1 MNWKR
6 FPLIALCFAFALA
19 ALAALR
25 AQETPPAPP
34 AEPAKPAAA
43 EVAAPTPAEPAVAPA
58 EAEPAQE
65 EVKAAADEEP
75 MRELAPAD
83 PAPEKPAKK
92 KRARSGQGEAPPF
105 GDHLV
110 PAGQKWA
117 EAVSIMGSTTVEG
130 EVADVAVS
138 VMGNTTVGPKGS
150 VGDAAVSVMGTTTV
164 NGHVRGE
171 VVAVLGDVVLGPDA
185 VVDGEIVCVLG
196 KVVRDSSS
204 VVHGG
209 VQQIGP
215 FGPAV
220 GFDWLHAYV
229 YKCVFLGRPLAFGA
243 NLGWAWG
250 IAGIFLVFYV
260 LLALIFPRGIDRCV
274 EALEQKPGNSI
285 LAALLTALLAPVAI
299 VLLAVTGFGL
309 VLIPFVVAGLFFC
322 TLFGKAAVFAWFGR
336 RVTNLLGEGPWS
348 HAAFAVLLGGLM
360 VTVLYTIPV
369 LGILLWK
376 LFGILGLGMVV
387 YVLINSMK
395 REKPAAPVAVPMGA
409 AAAAASASAAPAAS
423 GMATS
428 AFAAPVAFAPAQ
440 SAGFGDA
447 SIPAAT
453 VPPIEPPLASPVAGS
468 PFTTPVGGPPTL
480 SAMTLPRA
488 GFWIRVAAA
497 FLDFMLI
504 GIGLV
509 ILGNIVNFDGPGLM
523 FFGLAAYS
531 ATMWKL
537 KGTTVGGVICGL
549 KVVRLDDRPIDWGV
563 AIVRAL
569 SAFLSFFVVFLGF
582 IWVAFDD
589 EKQSWHDK
597 IAGTTI
603 VRMPKGTPLI

>member
-43 EVAAPTPAEPAVAPA
+43 EAAVPTSDEPAVPAVEAAPA
-58 EAEPAQE
+58 EE

-75 MRELAPAD
+75 MRDLAPAD

-92 KRARSGQGEAPPF
+92 KRSRSGQGDAPPF

-110 PAGQKWA
+110 PAGQRWA
-117 EAVSIMGSTTVEG
+117 EVVSIMGSTTVEG
-130 EVADVAVS
+130 EVDDAAVS
-138 VMGNTTVGPKGS
+138 VMGSTTVGPKGV
-150 VGDAAVSVMGTTTV
+150 VGNAAVSVMGTTTV

-171 VVAVLGDVVLGPDA
+171 VVAVMGDVVLGPEA
-185 VVDGEIVCVLG
+185 VVDGQIVAVMG
-196 KVVRDSSS
+196 KVVRADTS

-209 VQQIGP
+209 IQQIGTFGP

-336 RVTNLLGEGPWS
+336 RVTNLLGEGPWR
-348 HAAFAVLLGGLM
+348 HAAFAVLLGGIM
-360 VTVLYTIPV
+360 VAVLYTIPL

-376 LFGILGLGMVV
+376 LFGIH
-387 YVLINSMK
+387 
-395 REKPAAPVAVPMGA
+395 R
-409 AAAAASASAAPAAS
+409 
-423 GMATS
+423 
-428 AFAAPVAFAPAQ
+428 
-440 SAGFGDA
+440 
-447 SIPAAT
+447 
-453 VPPIEPPLASPVAGS
+453 
-468 PFTTPVGGPPTL
+468 
-480 SAMTLPRA
+480 
-488 GFWIRVAAA
+488 
-497 FLDFMLI
+497 
-504 GIGLV
+504 
-509 ILGNIVNFDGPGLM
+509 
-523 FFGLAAYS
+523 
-531 ATMWKL
+531 
-537 KGTTVGGVICGL
+537 
-549 KVVRLDDRPIDWGV
+549 
-563 AIVRAL
+563 
-569 SAFLSFFVVFLGF
+569 
-582 IWVAFDD
+582 
-589 EKQSWHDK
+589 
-597 IAGTTI
+597 
-603 VRMPKGTPLI
+603 